1 MDKLSLFWDCFDSE
15 EELKFNNLIEHSYYN
30 IINPQ
35 LKEYLSEQLDFY
47 VYCLSEIN
55 VHSKNSKIHQYIL
68 HNIEMKLNATINDN
82 INKNLKP
89 EYIGELDFPQV
100 VINISIKQ
108 IETILKLL
116 SYMNLSSLF
125 HERLAKQFYVKK
137 LSEEEKKLYITKY
150 VVYFHKKYELQE
162 KIEFPDDLKKLEE
175 GISLYQIQ
183 LMRAASL
190 KKSEY
195 FKEKTLLENKLKEQE
210 GKFFWRNEKLIQ
222 SLKNELN
229 LLIQSEENYNQIQM
243 NELENKNA
251 KVEIDN

>member
-1 MDKLSLFWDCFDSE
+1 
-15 EELKFNNLIEHSYYN
+15 
-30 IINPQ
+30 
-35 LKEYLSEQLDFY
+35 
-47 VYCLSEIN
+47 
-55 VHSKNSKIHQYIL
+55 
-68 HNIEMKLNATINDN
+68 
-82 INKNLKP
+82 
-89 EYIGELDFPQV
+89 
-100 VINISIKQ
+100 
-108 IETILKLL
+108 
-116 SYMNLSSLF
+116 MNLSSLF

-251 KVEIDN
+251 KVEIDNLMNLPDTYLHFVGIFHMNKIKFILHEKVIKENKSWIYEGRIIELEFINYFLKGEFFKKGMLIKMTLEDTLIKQDKIQNPNYSNVQICVSQ